1 MRDSGRRDGG
11 AVTLVHRAV
20 RDALRAAGLTDGAR
34 LVVAV
39 SGGPDSLALLSAL
52 IRLAESIGLHLHGAH
67 LDHGLRGAASAAD
80 AAFVQDTFAR
90 LQIPSTVRQA
100 DVSAFRKTR
109 KLSPEDAARETRY
122 AFLADVA
129 SEQGA
134 DAVALGHTA
143 DDQAETVLMHILRGS
158 GLRGL
163 RGMQPLAGRV
173 VGDRRITL
181 LRPLLGLSRAQTVA
195 CCKALGLSPREDESN
210 LSREPTRNRVR
221 LDLLPELETYNP
233 AVRDAL
239 VRLSRAA
246 AIDLDFIDGKV
257 DAIWS
262 RVAVEEDTGV
272 TLRREAFGGLD
283 PALQSHVLRRAMLN
297 VKGDLTDVG
306 HLHVEDMARL
316 MDGPAGKALDLPGG
330 VRFEVS
336 YDTASLRPREDAAGA
351 KPERLE
357 GEHRLEIPGE
367 TRLPGWVVS
376 SSVIDALESSE
387 HANDASR
394 DRFAA
399 TFDYDSLGGALSV
412 RSRAPGDRFQP
423 LGMARD
429 KKLQDFMVDAKIPRA
444 ERDRIPLLVSPN
456 GIAWVVGYR
465 IAEWAKITGK
475 SSRRLALRFS
485 GTV

>member
-1 MRDSGRRDGG
+1 MGDSDRRDGG
-11 AVTLVHRAV
+11 AVTLVDRAV
-20 RDALRAAGLTDGAR
+20 RDAIRASGLTDGAR

-52 IRLAESIGLHLHGAH
+52 IRLAETTGLILHGAH

-80 AAFVQDTFAR
+80 AAFVQDTFAS
-90 LQIPSTVRQA
+90 LQIPSTVRHA
-100 DVSAFRKTR
+100 DVSAFRKAR
-109 KLSPEDAARETRY
+109 KLSPEEAARETRY

-129 SEQGA
+129 SEQHA

-163 RGMQPLAGRV
+163 RGMQPLATRV
-173 VGDRRITL
+173 VCDRQTTL
-181 LRPLLGLSRAQTVA
+181 VRPLLGLWRAQTVSY
-195 CCKALGLSPREDESN
+195 CKALGLRPREDKSN
-210 LSREPTRNRVR
+210 LSREPTRNRIR

-233 AVRDAL
+233 AVQDAL

-246 AIDLDFIDGKV
+246 AIDLDFIDGEV

-262 RVAVEEDTGV
+262 RVAVDEGAGV
-272 TLRREAFGGLD
+272 TLRHEAFSTLD
-283 PALQSHVLRRAMLN
+283 PALQAHVLRRAMLS

-306 HLHVEDMARL
+306 QTHVDDMVRL
-316 MDGPAGKALDLPGG
+316 MHGPAGKTLDLPSG

-336 YDTASLRPREDAAGA
+336 YDTASLRLREEVAQPAPG
-351 KPERLE
+351 PLE
-357 GEHRLEIPGE
+357 GEHRLDIPGE

-376 SSVIDALESSE
+376 SSVIDAPGSSE
-387 HANDASR
+387 HMTDASR
-394 DRFAA
+394 DRLAA
-399 TFDYDSLGGALSV
+399 TIDFASLGGAPSV

-423 LGMARD
+423 LGMARG

-444 ERDRIPLLVSPN
+444 ERDRIPLLVSPQ

-465 IAEWAKITGK
+465 IAEWAKITDET
-475 SSRRLALRFS
+475 SRRLALRFS
-485 GTV
+485 SIV